1 MFKGFFVGCIVRYCP
16 KRFDPIFAL
25 CGSILGQ
32 FDPLN
37 KFIKWDK
44 AMSLTDVMCKKAQP
58 QEKQYRLSDI
68 NGLSLRIDPNGKKYW
83 SIRYTENGQRKSK
96 ALGIYPE
103 LSLKCAREIAL
114 DLKYKLKNTV
124 EAEVMQPHFQEVAED
139 WFNNQ
144 KETWSPKHISNVQ
157 ASLDELYIAL
167 ANKPINQI
175 QAPEILQIIKKIE
188 ARGSLEVAK
197 RTLSRC
203 GMVMK
208 YAIAHGHRYDNPAGD
223 LVYALKNKRVKNL
236 ASLPASDMPEFLRK
250 VRAYPSD
257 AQTHH
262 AIILI
267 MLTGVRVSELLQARW
282 DEFDLEGHKWDIPE
296 DRMKNRLPHRVPL
309 TDMMIEELNALRLTH
324 NQELLFPH
332 RLNNKEPMRSES
344 ILAVIKRSG
353 YAGRMTTHG
362 FRSLFSTVLNESNLF
377 NPDAIE
383 RQLAH
388 VPQNRIRSAYN
399 RAQYWDERVKI
410 MEWYGEQVMNWLI

>member
-1 MFKGFFVGCIVRYCP
+1 MGKILVY
-16 KRFDPIFAL
+16 
-25 CGSILGQ
+25 SIYG
-32 FDPLN
+32 
-37 KFIKWDK
+37 KWAK
-44 AMSLTDVMCKKAQP
+44 EVK
-58 QEKQYRLSDI
+58 
-68 NGLSLRIDPNGKKYW
+68 
-83 SIRYTENGQRKSK
+83 SIRC
-96 ALGIYPE
+96 IYPE
-103 LSLKCAREIAL
+103 LSLKRAREIAL
-114 DLKYKLKNTV
+114 DLRYKLKNTV
-124 EAEVMQPHFQEVAED
+124 EAEVMQPNFQEVAED

-144 KETWSPKHISNVQ
+144 KETWSSKHISNVR

-167 ANKPINQI
+167 ANKPINQV
-175 QAPEILQIIKKIE
+175 QAPKILQIIKKIE

-208 YAIAHGHRYDNPAGD
+208 YAIAHGYRYDNPAGD

-250 VRAYPSD
+250 VRTYPSD

-282 DEFDLEGHKWDIPE
+282 DEFDLEGRKWDIPE

-309 TDMMIEELNALRLTH
+309 TDRMIAELNTLRLTH

-332 RLNNKEPMRSES
+332 RLNNKESMRSES

-353 YAGRMTTHG
+353 YAASNGLLSCLPLQLTLRGKSTTQSYRTPVYYVDLTLREGVHLQEAIQTAKEIDQQIKQSG
-362 FRSLFSTVLNESNLF
+362 FNQSAL
-377 NPDAIE
+377 DAIAKQGFANARFE
-383 RQLAH
+383 VNVEEGLDL
-388 VPQNRIRSAYN
+388 VEEFYN
-399 RAQYWDERVKI
+399 EEVKQQ
-410 MEWYGEQVMNWLI
+410 QVDQANEHELSHMQDIQKELEKSVIAMN

>member
-1 MFKGFFVGCIVRYCP
+1 MK
-16 KRFDPIFAL
+16 
-25 CGSILGQ
+25 
-32 FDPLN
+32 
-37 KFIKWDK
+37 
-44 AMSLTDVMCKKAQP
+44 LTDTECRKAQP
-58 QEKQYRLSDI
+58 KEKRYRLSDE
-68 NGLSLRIDPNGKKYW
+68 NGLSLLVTPSGQKYW
-83 SIRYTENGQRKSK
+83 NIRFTVLGERKSES
-96 ALGIYPE
+96 LGQYPDM
-103 LSLKCAREIAL
+103 SLKKARELAL
-114 DLKYKLKNTV
+114 ELKYKYSKSVLQEEIK
-124 EAEVMQPHFQEVAED
+124 PFFKEVAED
-139 WFNNQ
+139 WFDNQ
-144 KETWSPKHISNVQ
+144 RETWSSKHISNVR

-167 ANKPINQI
+167 ANKRINQI

-208 YAIAHGHRYDNPAGD
+208 YAIAHGYRFDNPASD
-223 LVYALKNKRVKNL
+223 LVYALKNKKVKNL
-236 ASLPASDMPEFLRK
+236 ASLSESEMPEFLRK
-250 VRAYPSD
+250 IKTYPAD

-262 AIILI
+262 AIIMI

-282 DEFDLEGHKWDIPE
+282 DEFDLEERKWDIPAE
-296 DRMKNRLPHRVPL
+296 RMKNGLPHRVPII
-309 TDMMIEELNALRLTH
+309 DMMIDELQALRLTH
-324 NQELLFPH
+324 NQDLLFPH

-362 FRSLFSTVLNESNLF
+362 FRSLFSTVVNESNLF

-410 MEWYGEQVMNWLI
+410 MEWYGEQVKNWLLKL

>member
-1 MFKGFFVGCIVRYCP
+1 MP
-16 KRFDPIFAL
+16 
-25 CGSILGQ
+25 
-32 FDPLN
+32 
-37 KFIKWDK
+37 
-44 AMSLTDVMCKKAQP
+44 LTDTECRKAQP
-58 QEKQYRLSDI
+58 KDKQYRLSDLH
-68 NGLSLRIDPNGKKYW
+68 GLSLIITTKGQKYW
-83 SIRYTENGQRKSK
+83 NVRVTVHGERKSES
-96 ALGIYPE
+96 LGPYPD
-103 LSLKCAREIAL
+103 LSLKKARELAYEL
-114 DLKYKLKNTV
+114 KHRYSRSVLHEDLKPYFK
-124 EAEVMQPHFQEVAED
+124 EVAED

-144 KETWSPKHISNVQ
+144 KETWSSKHISNVR

-167 ANKPINQI
+167 ANKRINQI

-188 ARGSLEVAK
+188 ARGSLEIAK

-208 YAIAHGHRYDNPAGD
+208 YAIAHGYRYDNPAGD

-236 ASLPASDMPEFLRK
+236 ASLSASEMPEFLRRIK
-250 VRAYPSD
+250 AYPAD

-262 AIILI
+262 AIVLI

-282 DEFDLEGHKWDIPE
+282 EEFDLEGRKWDIPE
-296 DRMKNRLPHRVPL
+296 ERMKNRLSHRVPL
-309 TDMMIEELNALRLTH
+309 TDMMIAELHALRLTH

-344 ILAVIKRSG
+344 ILAVIKRCG

-362 FRSLFSTVLNESNLF
+362 FRSLFSTVVNESNLF

-399 RAQYWDERVKI
+399 RAQYWDE
-410 MEWYGEQVMNWLI
+410 Q

>member
-1 MFKGFFVGCIVRYCP
+1 
-16 KRFDPIFAL
+16 
-25 CGSILGQ
+25 
-32 FDPLN
+32 
-37 KFIKWDK
+37 
-44 AMSLTDVMCKKAQP
+44 MSLTDVMCKKAQP
-58 QEKQYRLSDI
+58 QEKQYRLSDT

-103 LSLKCAREIAL
+103 LSLKRAREIAL
-114 DLKYKLKNTV
+114 DLRYNLKNMV

-144 KETWSPKHISNVQ
+144 KETWSSKHISNVR

-167 ANKPINQI
+167 ANKPIHQI

-208 YAIAHGHRYDNPAGD
+208 YAIAHGYRYDNPAGD

-236 ASLPASDMPEFLRK
+236 ASLPESEMPEFLKK
-250 VRAYPSD
+250 VRAYPAD

-262 AIILI
+262 AFILI
-267 MLTGVRVSELLQARW
+267 MLTGVRVSELLQAQW
-282 DEFDLEGHKWDIPE
+282 EEFDLEGRKWDIPE
-296 DRMKNRLPHRVPL
+296 ERMKNRLPHRVPL
-309 TDMMIEELNALRLTH
+309 TDMMIAELQALRLTH
-324 NQELLFPH
+324 NQALLFPH
-332 RLNNKEPMRSES
+332 RLDNKEPMRSES

-353 YAGRMTTHG
+353 FAGRMTTHG
-362 FRSLFSTVLNESNLF
+362 FRSLFSTVVNESNLF

-399 RAQYWDERVKI
+399 RAQYWDERVRL
-410 MEWYGEQVMNWLI
+410 MEWYGEMVRIWLN

>member
-1 MFKGFFVGCIVRYCP
+1 M
-16 KRFDPIFAL
+16 
-25 CGSILGQ
+25 
-32 FDPLN
+32 
-37 KFIKWDK
+37 WDK
-44 AMSLTDVMCKKAQP
+44 DMSLTDVLCKKALP
-58 QEKQYRLSDI
+58 KEKQYRLSDS
-68 NGLSLRIDPNGKKYW
+68 NGLSLRVDPNGKKYW
-83 SIRYTENGQRKSK
+83 SLRYTENGQRKSK
-96 ALGIYPE
+96 AIGIYPE
-103 LSLKCAREIAL
+103 LSLKRAREIAL
-114 DLKYKLKNTV
+114 DLRYKLKNTTEV
-124 EAEVMQPHFQEVAED
+124 EQEQPYFKEVAED

-144 KETWSPKHISNVQ
+144 KETWSSKHISNVR

-167 ANKPINQI
+167 ANKRINQI
-175 QAPEILQIIKKIE
+175 QAPEILQIVKKIE
-188 ARGSLEVAK
+188 ARGSLEIAK

-208 YAIAHGHRYDNPAGD
+208 YAIAHGYRYDDPAGD

-236 ASLPASDMPEFLRK
+236 ASLTASEMPEFLRK

-282 DEFDLEGHKWDIPE
+282 EEFDLEGRKWDIPE
-296 DRMKNRLPHRVPL
+296 ERMKNRLPHRVPL
-309 TDMMIEELNALRLTH
+309 TNMMIAELKALRLTH

-332 RLNNKEPMRSES
+332 RLNNKESMRSES

-362 FRSLFSTVLNESNLF
+362 FRSLFSTIVNESNLF

-399 RAQYWDERVKI
+399 RAQYWDERVRM
-410 MEWYGEQVMNWLI
+410 MEWYEGEVKDWLN

>member
-1 MFKGFFVGCIVRYCP
+1 M
-16 KRFDPIFAL
+16 
-25 CGSILGQ
+25 
-32 FDPLN
+32 
-37 KFIKWDK
+37 WDK
-44 AMSLTDVMCKKAQP
+44 DMSLTDVLCKKALP
-58 QEKQYRLSDI
+58 KEKQYRLSDS

-83 SIRYTENGQRKSK
+83 SLRYTENGQRKSK
-96 ALGIYPE
+96 AIGIYPE
-103 LSLKCAREIAL
+103 LSLKRAREIAL
-114 DLKYKLKNTV
+114 DLRYKLKNTTEV
-124 EAEVMQPHFQEVAED
+124 EQEQPYFKEVAED

-144 KETWSPKHISNVQ
+144 KETWSSKHISNVR

-167 ANKPINQI
+167 ANKRINQI
-175 QAPEILQIIKKIE
+175 QAPEILQIVKKIE
-188 ARGSLEVAK
+188 ARGSLEIAK

-208 YAIAHGHRYDNPAGD
+208 YAIAHGYRYDDPAGD

-236 ASLPASDMPEFLRK
+236 ASLTASEMPEFLRK

-282 DEFDLEGHKWDIPE
+282 EEFDLEGRKWDIPE
-296 DRMKNRLPHRVPL
+296 ERMKNRLPHRVPL
-309 TDMMIEELNALRLTH
+309 TNMMIAELKALRLTH

-332 RLNNKEPMRSES
+332 RLNNKESMRSES

-362 FRSLFSTVLNESNLF
+362 FRSLFSTIVNESNLF

-399 RAQYWDERVKI
+399 RAQYWDERVRM
-410 MEWYGEQVMNWLI
+410 MEWYEGEVKDWLN

>member
-1 MFKGFFVGCIVRYCP
+1 MK
-16 KRFDPIFAL
+16 
-25 CGSILGQ
+25 
-32 FDPLN
+32 
-37 KFIKWDK
+37 
-44 AMSLTDVMCKKAQP
+44 LTDTECRKAQP
-58 QEKQYRLSDI
+58 QDKRYRLSDE
-68 NGLSLRIDPNGKKYW
+68 NGLSLLVTPAGQKYW
-83 SIRYTENGQRKSK
+83 NVRYTVHGERKSES
-96 ALGIYPE
+96 LGPYPDM
-103 LSLKCAREIAL
+103 SLKKARGIAL
-114 DLKYKLKNTV
+114 ELKYKHSKSILHEDIKPFFKV
-124 EAEVMQPHFQEVAED
+124 VAED
-139 WFNNQ
+139 WFENQ
-144 KETWSPKHISNVQ
+144 KETWSSKHISNVR
-157 ASLDELYIAL
+157 ASLDELYTVL
-167 ANKPINQI
+167 SNKRINQI

-208 YAIAHGHRYDNPAGD
+208 YAIAHGHRYDNPASD
-223 LVYALKNKRVKNL
+223 LVYALKNKKVKNL
-236 ASLPASDMPEFLRK
+236 ASLPESEMPEFLRRIK
-250 VRAYPSD
+250 AYPAD

-282 DEFDLEGHKWDIPE
+282 DEFDLEEHKWDIPAE
-296 DRMKNRLPHRVPL
+296 RMKNGLPHRVPL
-309 TDMMIEELNALRLTH
+309 TDMMIDELQALRLTH
-324 NQELLFPH
+324 NQDLLFPH

-410 MEWYGEQVMNWLI
+410 MEWYGEKVKEWRY

>member
-1 MFKGFFVGCIVRYCP
+1 MK
-16 KRFDPIFAL
+16 
-25 CGSILGQ
+25 
-32 FDPLN
+32 
-37 KFIKWDK
+37 
-44 AMSLTDVMCKKAQP
+44 LTDTECRKAQP
-58 QEKQYRLSDI
+58 KEKRYRLSDE
-68 NGLSLRIDPNGKKYW
+68 NGLSLLVTPSGQKYW
-83 SIRYTENGQRKSK
+83 NIRFTVLGERKSES
-96 ALGIYPE
+96 LGQYPDM
-103 LSLKCAREIAL
+103 SLKKARELAL
-114 DLKYKLKNTV
+114 ELKYKYSKSVLHEEIK
-124 EAEVMQPHFQEVAED
+124 PFFKEVAED
-139 WFNNQ
+139 WFDNQ
-144 KETWSPKHISNVQ
+144 RETWSSKHISNVR

-167 ANKPINQI
+167 ANKRINQI

-208 YAIAHGHRYDNPAGD
+208 YAIAHGYRFDNPASD
-223 LVYALKNKRVKNL
+223 LVYALKNKKVKNL
-236 ASLPASDMPEFLRK
+236 ASLSESEMPEFLRK
-250 VRAYPSD
+250 IKTYPAD

-262 AIILI
+262 AIIMI

-282 DEFDLEGHKWDIPE
+282 DEFDLEERKWDIPAE
-296 DRMKNRLPHRVPL
+296 RMKNGLPHRVPI
-309 TDMMIEELNALRLTH
+309 TDMMIDELQALRLTH
-324 NQELLFPH
+324 NQDLLFPH

-362 FRSLFSTVLNESNLF
+362 FRSLFSTVVNESNLF

-410 MEWYGEQVMNWLI
+410 MEWYGEQVKNWLLKL

>member
-1 MFKGFFVGCIVRYCP
+1 MK
-16 KRFDPIFAL
+16 
-25 CGSILGQ
+25 
-32 FDPLN
+32 
-37 KFIKWDK
+37 
-44 AMSLTDVMCKKAQP
+44 LTDTECRKAQP
-58 QEKQYRLSDI
+58 KEKRYRLSDE
-68 NGLSLRIDPNGKKYW
+68 NGLSLLVTPSGQKYW
-83 SIRYTENGQRKSK
+83 NIRFTVLGERKSES
-96 ALGIYPE
+96 LGPYPDI
-103 LSLKCAREIAL
+103 SLKKARELAL
-114 DLKYKLKNTV
+114 ELKYKYSKSVLHEEIK
-124 EAEVMQPHFQEVAED
+124 PFFKEVAED
-139 WFNNQ
+139 WFENQ
-144 KETWSPKHISNVQ
+144 RETWSVKHISNVR

-167 ANKPINQI
+167 ANKRINQI

-208 YAIAHGHRYDNPAGD
+208 YAIAHGYRYDNPASD
-223 LVYALKNKRVKNL
+223 LVYALKNRKVKNL
-236 ASLPASDMPEFLRK
+236 ASLSEGEMPEFLRCIK
-250 VRAYPSD
+250 TYPAD

-282 DEFDLEGHKWDIPE
+282 DEFDLDERKWDIPAE
-296 DRMKNRLPHRVPL
+296 RMKNGLPHRVPL
-309 TDMMIEELNALRLTH
+309 TDMMIDELQALRLTH
-324 NQELLFPH
+324 NQNLLFPH
-332 RLNNKEPMRSES
+332 RLNNKQAMRSES
-344 ILAVIKRSG
+344 ILSVIKRSG

-362 FRSLFSTVLNESNLF
+362 FRSLFSTVVNESNLF

-410 MEWYGEQVMNWLI
+410 MEWYGEKVNSWLM

>member
-1 MFKGFFVGCIVRYCP
+1 M
-16 KRFDPIFAL
+16 
-25 CGSILGQ
+25 
-32 FDPLN
+32 
-37 KFIKWDK
+37 WDK
-44 AMSLTDVMCKKAQP
+44 DMSLTDVLCKKALP
-58 QEKQYRLSDI
+58 KEKQYRLSDS

-83 SIRYTENGQRKSK
+83 SLRYTENGQRKSK
-96 ALGIYPE
+96 AIGIYPE
-103 LSLKCAREIAL
+103 LSLKRAREIAL
-114 DLKYKLKNTV
+114 DLRYKLKNTTEV
-124 EAEVMQPHFQEVAED
+124 EQEQPYFKEVAED

-144 KETWSPKHISNVQ
+144 KETWSSKHISNVR

-167 ANKPINQI
+167 ANKRINQI
-175 QAPEILQIIKKIE
+175 QAPEILQIVKKIE
-188 ARGSLEVAK
+188 ARGSLEIAK

-208 YAIAHGHRYDNPAGD
+208 YAIAHGYRYDNPAGD

-236 ASLPASDMPEFLRK
+236 ASLTASEMPEFLRK

-282 DEFDLEGHKWDIPE
+282 EEFDLEGRKWDIPE
-296 DRMKNRLPHRVPL
+296 ERMKNRLPHRVPL
-309 TDMMIEELNALRLTH
+309 TDMMIAELKALRLTH

-332 RLNNKEPMRSES
+332 RLNNKESMRSES

-362 FRSLFSTVLNESNLF
+362 FRSLFSTIVNESNLF

-399 RAQYWDERVKI
+399 RAQYWDERVRL
-410 MEWYGEQVMNWLI
+410 MEWYEGEVKDWLN

>member
-1 MFKGFFVGCIVRYCP
+1 MK
-16 KRFDPIFAL
+16 
-25 CGSILGQ
+25 
-32 FDPLN
+32 
-37 KFIKWDK
+37 
-44 AMSLTDVMCKKAQP
+44 LTDTECRKAQP
-58 QEKQYRLSDI
+58 KEKRYRLSDE
-68 NGLSLRIDPNGKKYW
+68 NGLSLLITPSGQKYW
-83 SIRYTENGQRKSK
+83 NIRFTVLGERKSES
-96 ALGIYPE
+96 LGPYPDM
-103 LSLKCAREIAL
+103 SLKKARELAL
-114 DLKYKLKNTV
+114 ELKYKYSKSVLREEIK
-124 EAEVMQPHFQEVAED
+124 PFFKEVAED
-139 WFNNQ
+139 WFENQ
-144 KETWSPKHISNVQ
+144 RETWSAKHISNVR

-167 ANKPINQI
+167 ANKRINQI

-208 YAIAHGHRYDNPAGD
+208 YAIAHGYRYDNPASD
-223 LVYALKNKRVKNL
+223 LVYALKNKKVKNL
-236 ASLPASDMPEFLRK
+236 ASLSESEMPEFLRRIK
-250 VRAYPSD
+250 TYPAD

-282 DEFDLEGHKWDIPE
+282 DEFDLDERNWDIPAE
-296 DRMKNRLPHRVPL
+296 RMKNGLPHRVPL
-309 TDMMIEELNALRLTH
+309 TDMMIDELHALRLTH
-324 NQELLFPH
+324 NQDLLFPH
-332 RLNNKEPMRSES
+332 RLNSKQAMRSES
-344 ILAVIKRSG
+344 ILAVVKRSG

-362 FRSLFSTVLNESNLF
+362 FRSLFSTVVNESNLF

-410 MEWYGEQVMNWLI
+410 MEWYGEQVKGWLNL

>member
-1 MFKGFFVGCIVRYCP
+1 
-16 KRFDPIFAL
+16 L
-25 CGSILGQ
+25 
-32 FDPLN
+32 
-37 KFIKWDK
+37 
-44 AMSLTDVMCKKAQP
+44 KKA
-58 QEKQYRLSDI
+58 
-68 NGLSLRIDPNGKKYW
+68 
-83 SIRYTENGQRKSK
+83 
-96 ALGIYPE
+96 
-103 LSLKCAREIAL
+103 REMAYE
-114 DLKYKLKNTV
+114 LKYKHSKSVLHEDIK
-124 EAEVMQPHFQEVAED
+124 PFFKEVAED
-139 WFNNQ
+139 WFENQ
-144 KETWSPKHISNVQ
+144 KETWSPKHISNVR
-157 ASLDELYIAL
+157 ASLDELYL
-167 ANKPINQI
+167 SLENKRINQI

-208 YAIAHGHRYDNPAGD
+208 YAIAHGYRYDNPAGD

-282 DEFDLEGHKWDIPE
+282 GEFDMEGRKWDIPE
-296 DRMKNRLPHRVPL
+296 ERMKNRLPHRVPL
-309 TDMMIEELNALRLTH
+309 TDMMVEELKALRLTH

-362 FRSLFSTVLNESNLF
+362 FRSLFSTVVNESNLF

-410 MEWYGEQVMNWLI
+410 MEWYGEQVMSWM

>member
-1 MFKGFFVGCIVRYCP
+1 MP
-16 KRFDPIFAL
+16 
-25 CGSILGQ
+25 
-32 FDPLN
+32 
-37 KFIKWDK
+37 
-44 AMSLTDVMCKKAQP
+44 LTDTECRKAQP
-58 QEKQYRLSDI
+58 KDKQYRLSDLH
-68 NGLSLRIDPNGKKYW
+68 GLSLIITTKGQKYW
-83 SIRYTENGQRKSK
+83 NVRVTVHGERKSES
-96 ALGIYPE
+96 LGPYPD
-103 LSLKCAREIAL
+103 LNLKKARELAYEL
-114 DLKYKLKNTV
+114 KHRYSRSVLHEDLKPYFK
-124 EAEVMQPHFQEVAED
+124 EVAED

-144 KETWSPKHISNVQ
+144 KETWSSKHISNVR

-167 ANKPINQI
+167 ANKRINQI

-188 ARGSLEVAK
+188 ARGSLEIAK

-208 YAIAHGHRYDNPAGD
+208 YAIAHGYRYDNPAGD

-236 ASLPASDMPEFLRK
+236 ASLSASEMPEFLRRIK
-250 VRAYPSD
+250 AYPAD

-262 AIILI
+262 AIVLI

-282 DEFDLEGHKWDIPE
+282 EEFDLEGRKWDIPE
-296 DRMKNRLPHRVPL
+296 ELMKNRLPHRVPL
-309 TDMMIEELNALRLTH
+309 TDMMVAELHALRLTH

-344 ILAVIKRSG
+344 ILAVIKRCG

-362 FRSLFSTVLNESNLF
+362 FRSLFSTVVNESNLF

-399 RAQYWDERVKI
+399 RAQYWDERVRL
-410 MEWYGEQVMNWLI
+410 MQWYGEQVEGWMAQY

>member
-1 MFKGFFVGCIVRYCP
+1 M
-16 KRFDPIFAL
+16 
-25 CGSILGQ
+25 
-32 FDPLN
+32 
-37 KFIKWDK
+37 WDK
-44 AMSLTDVMCKKAQP
+44 DMSLTDVLCKKALP
-58 QEKQYRLSDI
+58 KEKQYRLSDS

-96 ALGIYPE
+96 ALGVYPE
-103 LSLKCAREIAL
+103 LSLKRAREIAL
-114 DLKYKLKNTV
+114 DLRYKLKNTV
-124 EAEVMQPHFQEVAED
+124 EVEDEQPCFKEVAED

-144 KETWSPKHISNVQ
+144 KETWSSKHISNVR

-167 ANKPINQI
+167 ANKRINQI

-188 ARGSLEVAK
+188 ARGSLEIAK

-208 YAIAHGHRYDNPAGD
+208 YAIAHGYRYDNPASD
-223 LVYALKNKRVKNL
+223 LVYALKIKRVKNL
-236 ASLPASDMPEFLRK
+236 ASLSVSEMPEFLRRIK
-250 VRAYPSD
+250 AYPAD

-262 AIILI
+262 AIVLI

-282 DEFDLEGHKWDIPE
+282 EEFDLEGRKWDIPE
-296 DRMKNRLPHRVPL
+296 ERMKNRLPHRVPL
-309 TDMMIEELNALRLTH
+309 TDMMITELKALRLTH

-332 RLNNKEPMRSES
+332 RLNNREPMRSES

-362 FRSLFSTVLNESNLF
+362 FRSLFSTVVNESNLF

-399 RAQYWDERVKI
+399 RAQYWDERVRL
-410 MEWYGEQVMNWLI
+410 MEWYEGEVKDWLN

>member
-1 MFKGFFVGCIVRYCP
+1 MP
-16 KRFDPIFAL
+16 
-25 CGSILGQ
+25 
-32 FDPLN
+32 
-37 KFIKWDK
+37 
-44 AMSLTDVMCKKAQP
+44 LTDTECRKAQP
-58 QEKQYRLSDI
+58 KDKQYRLSDSH
-68 NGLSLRIDPNGKKYW
+68 GLSLIITTKGQKYW
-83 SIRYTENGQRKSK
+83 NVRVTVHGERKSES
-96 ALGIYPE
+96 LGPYPD
-103 LSLKCAREIAL
+103 LSLKKARELAYE
-114 DLKYKLKNTV
+114 LKHRFSRSVLHEELK
-124 EAEVMQPHFQEVAED
+124 PYFKEVAED

-144 KETWSPKHISNVQ
+144 KETWSSKHISNVR

-167 ANKPINQI
+167 ANKRINQI

-188 ARGSLEVAK
+188 ARGSLEIAK

-208 YAIAHGHRYDNPAGD
+208 YAIAHGYRYDNPAGD

-236 ASLPASDMPEFLRK
+236 ASLSASEMPEFLRRIK
-250 VRAYPSD
+250 AYPAD

-262 AIILI
+262 AIVLI

-282 DEFDLEGHKWDIPE
+282 EEFDLEGRKWDIPE
-296 DRMKNRLPHRVPL
+296 ERMKNRLSHRVPL
-309 TDMMIEELNALRLTH
+309 TEMMIAELHALRLTH

-344 ILAVIKRSG
+344 ILAVIKRCG

-362 FRSLFSTVLNESNLF
+362 FRSLFSTVVNESNLF

-399 RAQYWDERVKI
+399 RAQYWDERVRL
-410 MEWYGEQVMNWLI
+410 MQWYGEQVEGWMAQY